1 MAVRDNKGRFI
12 KGAPTPNPNGR
23 GGKEVEIG
31 VLDLFRECVS
41 MDDRRAIIATAV
53 QRARRGEKHSRD
65 FIYSYLYGPPVQKTE
80 TAITGGVS
88 LDVMLAALSKVYGD
102 AVKDDPGGAGE

>member
-1 MAVRDNKGRFI
+1 MPKAPRDKKGRFI
-12 KGAPTPNPNGR
+12 PGVSPNPAGR
-23 GGKEVEIG
+23 KPRPVEVG
-31 VLDLFRECVS
+31 VLELFRECVS
-41 MDDRRAIIATAV
+41 MDDRRDIIAAAV
-53 QRARRGEKHSRD
+53 VRAKRGDKGARD

-102 AVKDDPGGAGE
+102 AVKDPGGAGE